1 MTCSSH
7 SRLQVLKGSRRKLAM
22 PLQALAQSRHTA
34 ASMKNRDDNSQNQ
47 AYNPHCPS
55 KIPSS
60 APYQTKPY
68 LWYFLFLQDNLY
80 SLIPTVAWVF
90 ILTNL
95 VSIITFWILWGIASS
110 SSWYWNL
117 TIEHNLNFSS
127 LATPFVLIN
136 TPRDKGHLK
145 KCRTPSTMHSWTGIQ
160 SS

>member
-1 MTCSSH
+1 MADCRCLREAEGSLP
-7 SRLQVLKGSRRKLAM
+7 RLLKPWLKANTLQLLWKTEMITHKTKLIIHTVLLKSLAV
-22 PLQALAQSRHTA
+22 PL
-34 ASMKNRDDNSQNQ
+34 
-47 AYNPHCPS
+47 
-55 KIPSS
+55 I
-60 APYQTKPY
+60 KPIHIFDISYFFRIICY
-68 LWYFLFLQDNLY
+68 L
-80 SLIPTVAWVF
+80 LIPTVAWVF

-95 VSIITFWILWGIASS
+95 ASIITFWILCGITSL